1 MKEFQMKMLKLN
13 KSFIY
18 KIECFYL
25 ILVSFLF
32 LYGISMPVV
41 VNSSYVAFFFIFILM
56 LRRNVFEC
64 SIYILKSKIVL
75 LLILCISLLIYFS
88 IFTSVINGTYDF
100 SILPTHVNNLATI
113 FFSIVCT
120 SYFIVMK
127 DKYDISLYKLLSII
141 FLLQCFFVILMLLS
155 PSFSML
161 VQSVTKTEAQISRL
175 SSYNGIRGLG
185 LTGFVAFGFSITMG
199 ILYPIMSYWIK
210 YESKLN
216 DFFKILI
223 LLIGAI
229 CSLSAGRTSILG
241 IFIGLFIVIYPIR
254 IEINYILRSMKVY
267 FIIIAILIALI
278 YIIFNNKE
286 LTNIAIFYSRYVFQS
301 IWNYIEYGSF
311 SVQSLEHLDSM
322 YFYPD
327 DLNWLIGSGHYTN
340 ADGSYY
346 MHTDAGYMRFILYF
360 GLIGSLIAY
369 VCFILFSLTTIG
381 SLNDKVIQLILI
393 LIFLSSFI
401 YHYKGEVIMF
411 SVPYNRVYFL
421 IFFWSYFNNR
431 LSI

>member
-1 MKEFQMKMLKLN
+1 
-13 KSFIY
+13 
-18 KIECFYL
+18 
-25 ILVSFLF
+25 
-32 LYGISMPVV
+32 MPVV

>member
-1 MKEFQMKMLKLN
+1 MKMLKLN